1 MKFYLVAKNSHS
13 VIKVMKAKLET
24 IRACIFSDLIG
35 NSYRVHNNA
44 VSKRNQQRRYQ
55 VHMHLCKRVC

>member
-1 MKFYLVAKNSHS
+1 MGGKMKFYLVAKNSHS

-44 VSKRNQQRRYQ
+44 VSKRN
-55 VHMHLCKRVC
+55 